1 MWATATGLAERGFR
15 KAAGRFAVGYAR
27 WPSDFT
33 QLGVVKGGFGASED
47 AVCDWE
53 EIPDLRGHDRRSAIP
68 CRRKRSTGPR
78 DVGKGFPTLYYEFRV
93 VRKGLEKTPDRSP
106 QAWRALQV

>member
-1 MWATATGLAERGFR
+1 M
-15 KAAGRFAVGYAR
+15 AAG
-27 WPSDFT
+27 
-33 QLGVVKGGFGASED
+33 
-47 AVCDWE
+47 VC
-53 EIPDLRGHDRRSAIP
+53 LANRTAGHDRISAFRMGAIVRRSAILADEDARP
-68 CRRKRSTGPR
+68 GR